1 MSINSK
7 NLRSRSKLRK
17 IRMSRGL
24 LQIDLAR
31 LSGVTQAAISR
42 MEKNGVKRADKAKA
56 LALALK
62 CTIDDI
68 C

>member
-1 MSINSK
+1 
-7 NLRSRSKLRK
+7 
-17 IRMSRGL
+17 MSRGL